1 MGGKLI
7 EFLNQELG
15 QVKVIEHFHSF
26 YRFKAQP
33 NISIGKMFD
42 LLEENKQALDIV
54 QYSIKQTSIEQI
66 FNIFAINQITAEE

>member
-1 MGGKLI
+1 LI
-7 EFLNQELG
+7 EFLNQQLG

-26 YRFKAQP
+26 YKFKTQP

-54 QYSIKQTSIEQI
+54 QYSIKQTPIEQI
-66 FNIFAINQITAEE
+66 FNIFATNQITA